1 MYLQILKLVKSNKA
15 PHIYQKKLLLNG
27 HLTFELSLRM
37 LLQMCLICSP
47 RLVCTTRNQIY
58 LPNLARNNPDF
69 CNMVDI
75 LERKDKIEDGNRIL
89 VQQFQSQLTKQLDV
103 LHKSVAASVTQ
114 QEQQLKGMEDD
125 MQSFVSTKDQ
135 V

>member
-1 MYLQILKLVKSNKA
+1 MSNLYTKIGMYNKKSN
-15 PHIYQKKLLLNG
+15 
-27 HLTFELSLRM
+27 T
-37 LLQMCLICSP
+37 
-47 RLVCTTRNQIY
+47 Y
-58 LPNLARNNPDF
+58 LPNLARNNPDL

>member
-1 MYLQILKLVKSNKA
+1 M
-15 PHIYQKKLLLNG
+15 
-27 HLTFELSLRM
+27 
-37 LLQMCLICSP
+37 
-47 RLVCTTRNQIY
+47 
-58 LPNLARNNPDF
+58 ARNNPDF

-89 VQQFQSQLTKQLDV
+89 VQQFQCQLTKQLDV

-135 V
+135 VWLARKYSYMTE